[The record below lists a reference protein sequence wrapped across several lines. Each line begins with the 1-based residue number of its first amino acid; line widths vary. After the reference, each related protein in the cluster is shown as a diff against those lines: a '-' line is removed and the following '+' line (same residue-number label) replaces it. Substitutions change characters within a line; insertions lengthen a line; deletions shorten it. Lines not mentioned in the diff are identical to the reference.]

1 MYKWIRDIYDIQI
14 VKLDASKFRAIVTNK
29 AVLYPTVLQLFTAV
43 APLMF
48 FRFVFQGYPPAE
60 IIIIEL
66 LFVFNAFCAV
76 ITSWSS
82 TLFLSRIYARLA
94 KSGAFSTILF
104 NRSITVGCIFV
115 VFIIIQQFTEL
126 LPEKT
131 EFLFALLLIL
141 VSQIFDS
148 SWFYVGQ
155 KKLYMPQLQLI
166 CQYCLA
172 LTMCYYESPILLA
185 IGVSWL
191 ILSICFF
198 IPTLKVIRFS
208 PVRLSLSLRIFR
220 RFSLPTLSEIATSLF
235 SKLDVL
241 YASVLLTPANAV
253 VYILFRKHIL
263 AIQSVIFASIRLLYL
278 ERDPEELAKI
288 NSLIRVYVTLAC
300 TLGVIAVYCSVLVFF
315 GYDMSSD
322 DVIALIVFA
331 IGIPLG
337 YYKVQTQLQYAYI
350 NGFFV
355 LDLLASFFVF
365 AIYMLCIGVFSF
377 LFTDLL
383 IWMVLARISNDV
395 VYVAIMYVSGT
406 KESFR

>member
-1 MYKWIRDIYDIQI
+1 MYKWIRNFYDSQV
-14 VKLDASKFRAIVTNK
+14 VKLDASKVSAIVTNK

-82 TLFLSRIYARLA
+82 TLFLSRIYSRLA

-115 VFIIIQQFTEL
+115 VFFIIQQFTAVI
-126 LPEKT
+126 PET
-131 EFLFALLLIL
+131 SDFLFTLLLFL
-141 VSQIFDS
+141 VAQMFDS

-172 LTMCYYESPILLA
+172 FIMCYYEAPILLA

-191 ILSICFF
+191 TISICFF
-198 IPTLKVIRFS
+198 IPIVKVVRFG

-253 VYILFRKHIL
+253 VYILLRKHIL
-263 AIQSVIFASIRLLYL
+263 ATQSIIFASIRLLYL

-288 NSLIRVYVTLAC
+288 NSLIRLYVTLAC
-300 TLGVIAVYCSVLVFF
+300 TLGVIAVSWSVSVLFE
-315 GYDMSSD
+315 YDMSSD
-322 DVIALIVFA
+322 DVIALIIFA

-365 AIYMLCIGVFSF
+365 AMYMLCIGVFSF

-383 IWMVLARISNDV
+383 IWIVLARISNDV
-395 VYVAIMYVSGT
+395 VYVAIMYMSRI
-406 KESFR
+406 KESLR